1 MAGTTIKKMPINKDF
16 KPDNSL
22 DTNRTFPEKKK
33 HWRKAEAQVY
43 GEDFVKEQEKRIEK
57 GKLMDKEIRDKLIE
71 NKQ

>member
-1 MAGTTIKKMPINKDF
+1 MAGTTIKKTPVNKAF

-22 DTNRTFPEKKK
+22 DTNRTVSEKKK
-33 HWRKAEAQVY
+33 HWRQAEAQVY
-43 GEDFVKEQEKRIEK
+43 GEDFVKEQERRIKE